1 MKTNFFLSRS
11 KVIVLFTFVAFHLSA
26 QDTLISVCEKYGV
39 FYVQNYGEWVPAS
52 TASNDFFVF
61 ENKGSGAIVKIKK
74 VQTSIQNAQEFNQQI
89 LFFINELRKSQEF
102 VELRKQM
109 VPIKLLEQKG
119 AHFLKV
125 KSRSDQTVKFIY
137 DLTVDKKLFHF
148 EVIEK
153 KSGNEPSE
161 ETVKFLSFLSLQP
174 VSAIEI
180 VSANKKDKLLPDE
193 KENGAKEKDDLS
205 SFKKVK
211 TNKNGNPTVDSKVK
225 ETKEETAKGKK
236 DQNLPTNDINL
247 SPADEIVKGNIPTL
261 KFEISEPCKNLNQ
274 TAGAPW
280 EEEGANK
287 GTEPVPGGNDL
298 SVPIIPD
305 FKDLSNLA
313 YNSAVSSSFELLRI
327 LYGPMPDKEYKQF
340 ESVWTPLFDYPDQKV
355 IDYLNQLNPL
365 VLQFLSLRESYA
377 RIVSDVQLL
386 LLDASYAVEANEK
399 VAWESIMA
407 EAKINSLPLKSLEDR
422 MKVLAGKIEKL
433 GNPPN
438 PNDIK
443 CEARKR
449 YNKMMAPEDQACIS
463 ELTGIWIGYSEG
475 YKDIEFYERQA
486 ECMLIYEMP
495 MENPFSKNLICSI
508 EAYMLTE
515 EPRNQMGKFRY
526 CDCNQP
532 LIAEFSSFDLEK
544 SLSQDKSTIQ
554 LTIDGI
560 NYYFKRATDR
570 VLMQGTGLDEARV
583 VELSSKVDAWEKEL
597 KSIDGFNNRE
607 EYESIERQKESCKS
621 VIKRLRYKQKM
632 IPLFH
637 EVASQ
642 WLNDLP
648 LTLTKWIA
656 ATGGDERLIFFRE
669 LINGKMGG
677 QRESYTPTPTAD
689 EGESKPTVTDDEIEA
704 QNRQE
709 AIDYHSEMLALIRSD
724 IDKDVNERSAIIDLM
739 QKAKTPQE
747 YKAQEDRLKMIERS
761 IINKEANLQAEQDLV
776 DSYKSGQLVHN
787 RSVFDDVARNQFI
800 QNIRENASRMDATR
814 RISER
819 IERQIQLLPEEL
831 RSETRARVLKNLDA
845 QVIGSGDLEKAKKIA
860 SAINE
865 QVQGYAEYDHAMAKE
880 AEVNAE
886 ENKFYSD
893 MAIMAVGAIS
903 TGFASVALA
912 ETYGA
917 GTAMALYGTK
927 MLGAVYG
934 GTTGLVAG
942 GPKEGINQAVSYWS
956 PVGNAMVQFVDGYQ
970 NTGDT
975 DTGDK
980 LWNGIKNAGTGYLM
994 GKAFELGTKLAV
1006 KGSFVALG
1014 KESILFKPLV
1024 QSPAERS
1031 KSMLDVLRTK
1041 QKSLNTEDEIAT
1053 FKKLESEL
1061 AKLKGKDPVLN
1072 GPAILKKELEL
1083 QKLAAGL
1090 NSSYDAKWSLKY
1102 IQDPLTRSKFDR
1114 RVQKNYNEMIAGIIK
1129 TLESKGYVMKDIEFI
1144 QFRNHNS
1151 GGTSSMDLDL
1161 GPVIRGSK
1169 NEPLFFYKKGG
1180 SIADKEAFMNDA
1192 QKAMNDEYYKLFGI
1206 SAKLSDMNL
1215 VTSRHPEAF
1224 ASSRMLDRNINI
1236 ASFTP
1241 GELASVGRVLEVK
1254 MTGITNNKMLTN
1266 TNKVQALC
1274 RESSK
1279 EIENFLLKKLQ
1290 SDFDKAPKGSQQQKN
1305 IQEKIKYWESMLS
1318 KLKRIGTE
1326 ENNAIKIMEANREIM
1341 LETGGKDVT
1350 AVVKDII
1357 KSFGHKP
1364 K

>member
-74 VQTSIQNAQEFNQQI
+74 EQTSIQNAQEFNQQI
-89 LFFINELRKSQEF
+89 LLFINELRKSQEF

-109 VPIKLLEQKG
+109 VPIKLLAQKG

-174 VSAIEI
+174 ISAIE
-180 VSANKKDKLLPDE
+180 VVTSNKKDKLLPEE

-211 TNKNGNPTVDSKVK
+211 TNKNPTVDSKVK

-247 SPADEIVKGNIPTL
+247 SPADEIVKGKIPTL

-274 TAGAPW
+274 TGGAPW

-287 GTEPVPGGNDL
+287 GTEPALGGNDL
-298 SVPIIPD
+298 SVPIIPN
-305 FKDLSNLA
+305 FEDLSNLA

-327 LYGPMPDKEYKQF
+327 LYGPMTDKEYKQF

-365 VLQFLSLRESYA
+365 VLQFLSLRESYS
-377 RIVSDVQLL
+377 RIVSDLELL

-399 VAWESIMA
+399 AAWESIMA

-449 YNKMMAPEDQACIS
+449 YNKMMAPEDQACTS

-570 VLMQGTGLDEARV
+570 VVMPGTGLDEARV

-656 ATGGDERLIFFRE
+656 APGGDERLIFFRE

-677 QRESYTPTPTAD
+677 QNESNTPTPTAD

-709 AIDYHSEMLALIRSD
+709 AIDYHSELLTLIRSD

-787 RSVFDDVARNQFI
+787 
-800 QNIRENASRMDATR
+800 QNG
-814 RISER
+814 
-819 IERQIQLLPEEL
+819 
-831 RSETRARVLKNLDA
+831 V
-845 QVIGSGDLEKAKKIA
+845 
-860 SAINE
+860 
-865 QVQGYAEYDHAMAKE
+865 
-880 AEVNAE
+880 
-886 ENKFYSD
+886 
-893 MAIMAVGAIS
+893 
-903 TGFASVALA
+903 
-912 ETYGA
+912 
-917 GTAMALYGTK
+917 
-927 MLGAVYG
+927 
-934 GTTGLVAG
+934 
-942 GPKEGINQAVSYWS
+942 
-956 PVGNAMVQFVDGYQ
+956 
-970 NTGDT
+970 
-975 DTGDK
+975 
-980 LWNGIKNAGTGYLM
+980 
-994 GKAFELGTKLAV
+994 
-1006 KGSFVALG
+1006 
-1014 KESILFKPLV
+1014 
-1024 QSPAERS
+1024 
-1031 KSMLDVLRTK
+1031 
-1041 QKSLNTEDEIAT
+1041 
-1053 FKKLESEL
+1053 
-1061 AKLKGKDPVLN
+1061 
-1072 GPAILKKELEL
+1072 
-1083 QKLAAGL
+1083 
-1090 NSSYDAKWSLKY
+1090 
-1102 IQDPLTRSKFDR
+1102 
-1114 RVQKNYNEMIAGIIK
+1114 
-1129 TLESKGYVMKDIEFI
+1129 
-1144 QFRNHNS
+1144 
-1151 GGTSSMDLDL
+1151 
-1161 GPVIRGSK
+1161 
-1169 NEPLFFYKKGG
+1169 
-1180 SIADKEAFMNDA
+1180 
-1192 QKAMNDEYYKLFGI
+1192 
-1206 SAKLSDMNL
+1206 
-1215 VTSRHPEAF
+1215 
-1224 ASSRMLDRNINI
+1224 
-1236 ASFTP
+1236 
-1241 GELASVGRVLEVK
+1241 
-1254 MTGITNNKMLTN
+1254 
-1266 TNKVQALC
+1266 
-1274 RESSK
+1274 
-1279 EIENFLLKKLQ
+1279 
-1290 SDFDKAPKGSQQQKN
+1290 
-1305 IQEKIKYWESMLS
+1305 
-1318 KLKRIGTE
+1318 
-1326 ENNAIKIMEANREIM
+1326 
-1341 LETGGKDVT
+1341 
-1350 AVVKDII
+1350 
-1357 KSFGHKP
+1357 
-1364 K
+1364 

>member
-11 KVIVLFTFVAFHLSA
+11 KVIVLFTFVAFHLRA

-74 VQTSIQNAQEFNQQI
+74 EQTSIQNAQEFNQQI
-89 LFFINELRKSQEF
+89 LLSINELRKTQEF

-109 VPIKLLEQKG
+109 VPIKLLAQKG

-174 VSAIEI
+174 VSAIEV
-180 VSANKKDKLLPDE
+180 VSSNKKDKLLPEDN
-193 KENGAKEKDDLS
+193 ENGAKENDDLS

-211 TNKNGNPTVDSKVK
+211 TNKNSSVDSKVK
-225 ETKEETAKGKK
+225 ETTPESAKGKK
-236 DQNLPTNDINL
+236 EQSLPTNDINL
-247 SPADEIVKGNIPTL
+247 SPADEIVKGKIPTL

-280 EEEGANK
+280 VEEGASK

-298 SVPIIPD
+298 SVPIIPN
-305 FKDLSNLA
+305 FEDLSNLA

-422 MKVLAGKIEKL
+422 MKILAGKIEKL

-438 PNDIK
+438 PNELK

-449 YNKMMAPEDQACIS
+449 YNKMMAPEDQVCTS

-475 YKDIEFYERQA
+475 YKDIEYYEKRA
-486 ECMLIYEMP
+486 ECMVIYEMP
-495 MENPFSKNLICSI
+495 MDNPFSKNLICSI
-508 EAYMLTE
+508 EIFMLAE
-515 EPRNQMGKFRY
+515 ESRIQMNTFKY
-526 CDCNQP
+526 CDADEV
-532 LIAEFSSFDLEK
+532 LIGEFSSFDLEK
-544 SLSQDKSTIQ
+544 SLSQDKNTLQ
-554 LTIDGI
+554 VTIDGI

-570 VLMQGTGLDEARV
+570 VVMPGTDLDEARV
-583 VELSSKVDAWEKEL
+583 SELSSKVDAWEKQL
-597 KSIDGFNNRE
+597 KSIDKFNNRE
-607 EYESIERQKESCKS
+607 EYESIERRLASCKS
-621 VIKRLRYKQKM
+621 VIKRLQYKQKM
-632 IPLFH
+632 TPLFH
-637 EVASQ
+637 SVAKE
-642 WLNDLP
+642 WLENLP
-648 LTLTKWIA
+648 LSLTKWRA
-656 ATGGDERLIFFRE
+656 TTGGDERLILFTE
-669 LINGKMGG
+669 NINKKNCG
-677 QRESYTPTPTAD
+677 QSQSNTPEPTAD
-689 EGESKPTVTDDEIEA
+689 AGESKPKVTDDEIEA

-709 AIDYHSEMLALIRSD
+709 AIDYHSELLTLIRSD
-724 IDKDVNERSAIIDLM
+724 IDKDANERSVIIDLM

-787 RSVFDDVARNQFI
+787 RTVFDDVARNQFI

-831 RSETRARVLKNLDA
+831 RNETRARMLKNLDA
-845 QVIGSGDLEKAKKIA
+845 RVIGSGDLEKAKKIA

-917 GTAMALYGTK
+917 GTAMTLYGTK

-970 NTGDT
+970 NTEGT

-1006 KGSFVALG
+1006 KGSFVAFG
-1014 KESILFKPLV
+1014 KESILFKPIV

-1031 KSMLDVLRTK
+1031 KSMLDALRTK

-1061 AKLKGKDPVLN
+1061 AILKGKDPVLN

-1180 SIADKEAFMNDA
+1180 IITDKEAFMNDA

-1241 GELASVGRVLEVK
+1241 GELASIGKVLEVK

-1266 TNKVQALC
+1266 TNKIQALC

-1326 ENNAIKIMEANREIM
+1326 ENNAIKIIDANREIM

>member
-1 MKTNFFLSRS
+1 
-11 KVIVLFTFVAFHLSA
+11 
-26 QDTLISVCEKYGV
+26 
-39 FYVQNYGEWVPAS
+39 
-52 TASNDFFVF
+52 
-61 ENKGSGAIVKIKK
+61 
-74 VQTSIQNAQEFNQQI
+74 
-89 LFFINELRKSQEF
+89 
-102 VELRKQM
+102 
-109 VPIKLLEQKG
+109 
-119 AHFLKV
+119 
-125 KSRSDQTVKFIY
+125 
-137 DLTVDKKLFHF
+137 
-148 EVIEK
+148 
-153 KSGNEPSE
+153 
-161 ETVKFLSFLSLQP
+161 
-174 VSAIEI
+174 
-180 VSANKKDKLLPDE
+180 
-193 KENGAKEKDDLS
+193 
-205 SFKKVK
+205 
-211 TNKNGNPTVDSKVK
+211 
-225 ETKEETAKGKK
+225 
-236 DQNLPTNDINL
+236 
-247 SPADEIVKGNIPTL
+247 
-261 KFEISEPCKNLNQ
+261 
-274 TAGAPW
+274 
-280 EEEGANK
+280 
-287 GTEPVPGGNDL
+287 
-298 SVPIIPD
+298 
-305 FKDLSNLA
+305 
-313 YNSAVSSSFELLRI
+313 
-327 LYGPMPDKEYKQF
+327 MPDKEYKQF
-340 ESVWTPLFDYPDQKV
+340 ETVWTPLFDYPDQKV

-377 RIVSDVQLL
+377 RIVSDLQLL

-407 EAKINSLPLKSLEDR
+407 EAKISSLPLQSLEDR
-422 MKVLAGKIEKL
+422 MRVLAGKIEKL

-438 PNDIK
+438 PNESK

-449 YNKMMAPEDQACIS
+449 YNKMMAAEDQACTS

-486 ECMLIYEMP
+486 ECMLVYEMP

-532 LIAEFSSFDLEK
+532 LIAEFSSLDLEK
-544 SLSQDKSTIQ
+544 SLSQDKNTLQ

-560 NYYFKRATDR
+560 YYYFIRATAK
-570 VLMQGTGLDEARV
+570 VLLPGTGLDEARV
-583 VELSSKVDAWEKEL
+583 VELSSKVDAWEKQL
-597 KSIDGFNNRE
+597 KSIDAFNNRE

-642 WLNDLP
+642 WMNDLP
-648 LTLTKWIA
+648 LSLTKWIA
-656 ATGGDERLIFFRE
+656 APGGDERLIFFRE
-669 LINGKMGG
+669 LINRKMAG
-677 QRESYTPTPTAD
+677 QNESNTPTPTAD
-689 EGESKPTVTDDEIEA
+689 ARESKPKVTDDEIEA

-709 AIDYHSEMLALIRSD
+709 AIDYHSELLTLIRSD
-724 IDKDVNERSAIIDLM
+724 IDKDVIERSVIIDLM

-747 YKAQEDRLKMIERS
+747 YKAQEDRLKTIERN

-787 RSVFDDVARNQFI
+787 RTVFDDVARNQFI

-819 IERQIQLLPEEL
+819 IERQLQLLPEEL
-831 RSETRARVLKNLDA
+831 RNETRTRVLKNLDA
-845 QVIGSGDLEKAKKIA
+845 RVIGSGDLDKAKKIA

-903 TGFASVALA
+903 TGFAPVALA

-917 GTAMALYGTK
+917 GTAMTLYGTK

-956 PVGNAMVQFVDGYQ
+956 PVGNATVQFVDGYQ
-970 NTGDT
+970 NAGSADA
-975 DTGDK
+975 GDK

-1006 KGSFVALG
+1006 KGSFVAFG
-1014 KESILFKPLV
+1014 KESILFKPIV
-1024 QSPAERS
+1024 PSPAERS
-1031 KSMLDVLRTK
+1031 KSMLDALRTK

-1061 AKLKGKDPVLN
+1061 AVLKGKDPVLN
-1072 GPAILKKELEL
+1072 GPAILKKEIEL

-1180 SIADKEAFMNDA
+1180 IITDKEAFMNDA

-1241 GELASVGRVLEVK
+1241 GELASIGKVLEVK

-1266 TNKVQALC
+1266 ANKIQALC

-1318 KLKRIGTE
+1318 KLKKIGTE

-1357 KSFGHKP
+1357 KTFGHKP